1 MVLNLL
7 DGRDPF
13 EKLPKLHL
21 LPLVPEKLI
30 NARDRKNNFTDS
42 LPRAPGE
49 VPGGTGTL
57 VAPRIQEEL
66 Q

>member
-7 DGRDPF
+7 DSRDSF

-42 LPRAPGE
+42 LPRAPSE

>member
-7 DGRDPF
+7 DSRDSF

-21 LPLVPEKLI
+21 LPLGPEKLI
-30 NARDRKNNFTDS
+30 NAWDHKSNFTDS

-49 VPGGTGTL
+49 VPEGTGTL